1 MRRQAPP
8 INSMERKEPPHNR
21 TAIALHYAKNLPLIS
36 RPVELNRFA
45 VVLFCPEKPGLLG
58 QDSFLLFFE
67 N

>member
-1 MRRQAPP
+1 MVRESAQFNM
-8 INSMERKEPPHNR
+8 IVSG
-21 TAIALHYAKNLPLIS
+21 IPLRETPDTIFN
-36 RPVELNRFA
+36 VELNRFA